1 MIKELAKKDGQSWEK
16 DGIVY
21 IDEKIYMPNNQKIK
35 EKILQENHKQ
45 IDIEYSGQHQMMKL
59 IKRNYWWPEIK
70 NNMKNYI

>member
-35 EKILQENHKQ
+35 KKILQENHKQ